1 MAEYSA
7 IYDTAIERIQKV
19 YNSCS
24 KTEQMQ
30 LIKILTEISEKG
42 YSETLETIWLHDFKE
57 VPVSIDQFI
66 SDPYYLGSTTN
77 CGQSVYPFW
86 ENMLCDLFSKG
97 NKYNEII
104 LSGATR
110 IGKSSTAVTIMA
122 YMLYRLMLYK
132 DPHSYFHKKSISKFT
147 VAFANLN
154 EKLAYGVAYRE
165 YQDTLKATPWFMDRG
180 TVSRSDRN
188 FYYIPEG
195 DGIEIIA
202 GSDSSMFLGKQ
213 IFCLTGS
220 TEILTTS
227 GYVTL
232 EGVCNKSVSVAEITP
247 DGFVITCDAMVKL
260 TKHVDETIRIYL
272 SDSEYIEGTPEH
284 QIMLTDGSYK
294 MLKDI
299 TEDDDIAEV
308 IM

>member
-1 MAEYSA
+1 MKEPDYE
-7 IYDTAIERIQKV
+7 DVLRRIQSV
-19 YNSCS
+19 YASCS
-24 KTEQMQ
+24 VQEQLM
-30 LIKILTEISEKG
+30 LTKILEEVALKG
-42 YSETLETIWLHDFKE
+42 YSETLECIFLQDFKE

-66 SDPYYLGSTTN
+66 CDPYYLGSTTN
-77 CGQSVYPFW
+77 CGETVYPFW
-86 ENMLCDLFSKG
+86 KNMLHDLFSEG

-122 YMLYRLMLYK
+122 YMLYRLMIYK
-132 DPHSYFHKKSISKFT
+132 DPHAYFHKKAISKFT
-147 VAFANLN
+147 IAFANLN
-154 EKLAYGVAYRE
+154 EKLSYGVAYRE
-165 YQDTLKATPWFMDRG
+165 YQDTLKATPWFMNRG
-180 TVSRSDRN
+180 TLSRSDRN

-195 DGIEIIA
+195 DNIEIIA
-202 GSDSSMFLGKQ
+202 GSDASMFLGKQ

-220 TEILTTS
+220 TKILTAS
-227 GYVTL
+227 GYIAL
-232 EGVCNKSVSVAEITP
+232 EEACNKSVSVAEITP

-260 TKHVDETIRIYL
+260 TNYTNETIRIYL
-272 SDSEYIEGTPEH
+272 SESEYIEGTPEH
-284 QIMLTDGSYK
+284 RIMLTDGSYK